1 MSMRKIPIVGEKR
14 ENKHD
19 KGRGNMKSL
28 LFISRVVIKNFR
40 NFKNVDVCLGHKQI
54 IIGENNVGKTNFL
67 RALQL
72 VLDPTLSDEDR
83 MLQESDFNDY
93 IKNPMENKEEI
104 LIEIYIDNYDQNK
117 TILAVFQDATVM
129 TEDGKEV
136 LKFTYRFFPYINEGG
151 VAEYQYNIYKGND
164 ETKKFGSYERKY
176 LNIKVVK
183 ALRDVEGEMRNS
195 RTSPIQKML
204 KNYAID
210 KQDLEHIAEEYRKN
224 GEKILN
230 LDELVDL
237 TNNINKRF
245 GMVLGNN
252 DFDVSLR
259 AMEIN
264 PAKVLS
270 SLKLLMAQRNTTEI
284 SLGLNNILYISMILQ
299 LLQDKTIPSLIKAE
313 KYMELSSIPGGDIL
327 KATYE
332 ESKNGNYFLNDDI
345 SESQQEKLYTF
356 MSKNMPIS
364 KGVTILAIEEPEAH
378 LHPVNQRLIYRDV
391 IQNSSNSVL
400 LTTHSTH
407 ITAIA
412 PIDSIVHL
420 HDDGERGTEIHATA
434 AMPIS
439 DGEFLDVERY
449 LDVKRGEI
457 YLGKAVL
464 LVEGIAEEYL
474 IPKFANLLGKPLD
487 EKGIIVCNINCTNF
501 TPYVKLLR
509 SLDIPYAV
517 ITDGDYYYE
526 NEEEERI
533 YHQMDNDDSDVKSGW
548 LGMEII
554 EKMINELGL
563 NGDEKIPDDPGE
575 KDQLFYSLG
584 LFVGYYTFEVDMM
597 ECAATSKNN
606 REKALNVISDLFLE
620 LTTGGARQK
629 QNFKKE
635 LKAGEYWKCL
645 NKIEGNGI
653 GKGRFAQRLSGVCMK
668 EHIPGYIESAI
679 NYIYKKV
686 DKE

>member
-19 KGRGNMKSL
+19 KGRGNMKS

-83 MLQESDFNDY
+83 MLQESDFNDS

-183 ALRDVEGEMRNS
+183 ALRDVEGEMKNS

-210 KQDLEHIAEEYRKN
+210 KQDLEHIAEEYQKN

-563 NGDEKIPDDPGE
+563 NGDEKIPDDPDE

>member
-1 MSMRKIPIVGEKR
+1 
-14 ENKHD
+14 
-19 KGRGNMKSL
+19 MKS

-83 MLQESDFNDY
+83 MLQESDFNDS

-183 ALRDVEGEMRNS
+183 ALRDVEGEMKNS

-563 NGDEKIPDDPGE
+563 NGDEKIPDDPDE

>member
-19 KGRGNMKSL
+19 KGRGNMKS

-83 MLQESDFNDY
+83 MLQESDFNDS

-299 LLQDKTIPSLIKAE
+299 LLQDKTVPSLIKAE

-474 IPKFANLLGKPLD
+474 IPQFANLLGKPLD

-563 NGDEKIPDDPGE
+563 NGDEKIPDDPDE

>member
-28 LFISRVVIKNFR
+28 FISRVVIKNFR
-40 NFKNVDVCLGHKQI
+40 NFKKVDVCLGHKQI

-83 MLQESDFNDY
+83 MLQESDFNDS

-183 ALRDVEGEMRNS
+183 ALRDVEGEMKNS

-313 KYMELSSIPGGDIL
+313 KYMELSSIPGGEIL

-563 NGDEKIPDDPGE
+563 NGDEKIPDDPDE

>member
-19 KGRGNMKSL
+19 KGRGNMKS

-83 MLQESDFNDY
+83 MLQESDFNDS

-563 NGDEKIPDDPGE
+563 NGDEKIPDDPDE

-584 LFVGYYTFEVDMM
+584 LFIGYYTFEVDMM

>member
-19 KGRGNMKSL
+19 KGRGNMKS

-83 MLQESDFNDY
+83 MLQESDFNDS

-183 ALRDVEGEMRNS
+183 ALRDVEGEMKNS
-195 RTSPIQKML
+195 WTSPIQKML

-313 KYMELSSIPGGDIL
+313 KYMELSSIPGGEIL

-474 IPKFANLLGKPLD
+474 IPQFANLLGKPLD

-563 NGDEKIPDDPGE
+563 NGDEKIPDDPDE

>member
-28 LFISRVVIKNFR
+28 FISRVVIKNFR
-40 NFKNVDVCLGHKQI
+40 NFKNVDVCLGHKQT

-83 MLQESDFNDY
+83 MLQESDFNDS

-183 ALRDVEGEMRNS
+183 ALRDVEGEMKNS

-563 NGDEKIPDDPGE
+563 NGDEKIPDDPDE

-620 LTTGGARQK
+620 LTTGG
-629 QNFKKE
+629 
-635 LKAGEYWKCL
+635 
-645 NKIEGNGI
+645 
-653 GKGRFAQRLSGVCMK
+653 V
-668 EHIPGYIESAI
+668 
-679 NYIYKKV
+679 
-686 DKE
+686 

>member
-1 MSMRKIPIVGEKR
+1 MSMRKVPIVGEKR

-28 LFISRVVIKNFR
+28 FISRVVIKNFR
-40 NFKNVDVCLGHKQI
+40 NFNNVDVCLGHKQI

-83 MLQESDFNDY
+83 MLQESDFNDS

-313 KYMELSSIPGGDIL
+313 KYMELSSIPGGEIL

-345 SESQQEKLYTF
+345 SEIQQEKLYTF

-474 IPKFANLLGKPLD
+474 IPQFANLLGKPLD

>member
-1 MSMRKIPIVGEKR
+1 
-14 ENKHD
+14 
-19 KGRGNMKSL
+19 
-28 LFISRVVIKNFR
+28 
-40 NFKNVDVCLGHKQI
+40 
-54 IIGENNVGKTNFL
+54 L

-83 MLQESDFNDY
+83 MLQESDFNDS

-183 ALRDVEGEMRNS
+183 ALRDVEGEMKNS

-563 NGDEKIPDDPGE
+563 NGDEKIPDDPDE

>member
-19 KGRGNMKSL
+19 KGRGNMKS

-83 MLQESDFNDY
+83 MLQESDFNDS

-183 ALRDVEGEMRNS
+183 ALRDVEGEMKNS

-563 NGDEKIPDDPGE
+563 NGDEKIPDDPDE

-653 GKGRFAQRLSGVCMK
+653 GKGRFAQEIIWCMY
-668 EHIPGYIESAI
+668 ERTYSR
-679 NYIYKKV
+679 IY
-686 DKE
+686 

>member
-1 MSMRKIPIVGEKR
+1 MSMRKVPIVGEKR

-19 KGRGNMKSL
+19 KGRGNMKS

-83 MLQESDFNDY
+83 MLQESDFNDS

-183 ALRDVEGEMRNS
+183 ALRDVEGEMKNS

-563 NGDEKIPDDPGE
+563 NGDEKIPDDPDE

>member
-1 MSMRKIPIVGEKR
+1 MSMRKVPIVGEKR

-19 KGRGNMKSL
+19 KGRGNMKS

-83 MLQESDFNDY
+83 MLQESDFNDS

-313 KYMELSSIPGGDIL
+313 KYMELSSIPGGEIL

-345 SESQQEKLYTF
+345 SEIQQEKLYTF

-474 IPKFANLLGKPLD
+474 IPQFANLLGKPLD

-563 NGDEKIPDDPGE
+563 NGDEKIPDDPDE

>member
-1 MSMRKIPIVGEKR
+1 
-14 ENKHD
+14 
-19 KGRGNMKSL
+19 
-28 LFISRVVIKNFR
+28 
-40 NFKNVDVCLGHKQI
+40 
-54 IIGENNVGKTNFL
+54 
-67 RALQL
+67 
-72 VLDPTLSDEDR
+72 
-83 MLQESDFNDY
+83 
-93 IKNPMENKEEI
+93 
-104 LIEIYIDNYDQNK
+104 
-117 TILAVFQDATVM
+117 
-129 TEDGKEV
+129 
-136 LKFTYRFFPYINEGG
+136 
-151 VAEYQYNIYKGND
+151 
-164 ETKKFGSYERKY
+164 
-176 LNIKVVK
+176 
-183 ALRDVEGEMRNS
+183 
-195 RTSPIQKML
+195 ML

-313 KYMELSSIPGGDIL
+313 KYMELSSIPGGEIL

-345 SESQQEKLYTF
+345 SEIQQEKLYTF

-474 IPKFANLLGKPLD
+474 IPQFANLLGKPLD

>member
-1 MSMRKIPIVGEKR
+1 
-14 ENKHD
+14 
-19 KGRGNMKSL
+19 
-28 LFISRVVIKNFR
+28 
-40 NFKNVDVCLGHKQI
+40 
-54 IIGENNVGKTNFL
+54 
-67 RALQL
+67 
-72 VLDPTLSDEDR
+72 
-83 MLQESDFNDY
+83 
-93 IKNPMENKEEI
+93 
-104 LIEIYIDNYDQNK
+104 
-117 TILAVFQDATVM
+117 M

-313 KYMELSSIPGGDIL
+313 KYMELSSIKGGKIL
-327 KATYE
+327 KDTYE
-332 ESKNGNYFLNDDI
+332 KSKNGNYFLNDDI
-345 SESQQEKLYTF
+345 SEIQQDKLYTF
-356 MSKNMPIS
+356 MSENMPIS

-420 HDDGERGTEIHATA
+420 QDDREGGTVIHATA
-434 AMPIS
+434 TMPMC

-457 YLGKAVL
+457 YLGKAVI

-474 IPKFANLLGKPLD
+474 IPRFADLLGKPLD

-517 ITDGDYYYE
+517 ITDGDYYYV
-526 NEEEERI
+526 NEEEERV
-533 YHQMDNDDSDVKSGW
+533 YHQMDNDDSDEKSGW

-554 EKMINELGL
+554 EQMINELGL
-563 NGDEKIPDDPGE
+563 NGNEKMPDDLEE

-597 ECAATSKNN
+597 ECAAIPNN
-606 REKALNVISDLFLE
+606 NSEKPLEVISDLFSE
-620 LTTGGARQK
+620 LTTGGAQQK

-668 EHIPGYIESAI
+668 EHIPGYIQSAI
-679 NYIYKKV
+679 DYIYKKV
-686 DKE
+686 DG

>member
-1 MSMRKIPIVGEKR
+1 
-14 ENKHD
+14 
-19 KGRGNMKSL
+19 
-28 LFISRVVIKNFR
+28 
-40 NFKNVDVCLGHKQI
+40 
-54 IIGENNVGKTNFL
+54 
-67 RALQL
+67 
-72 VLDPTLSDEDR
+72 
-83 MLQESDFNDY
+83 
-93 IKNPMENKEEI
+93 
-104 LIEIYIDNYDQNK
+104 
-117 TILAVFQDATVM
+117 
-129 TEDGKEV
+129 
-136 LKFTYRFFPYINEGG
+136 
-151 VAEYQYNIYKGND
+151 
-164 ETKKFGSYERKY
+164 
-176 LNIKVVK
+176 
-183 ALRDVEGEMRNS
+183 MRNS

-313 KYMELSSIPGGDIL
+313 KYMELSSIPGGEIL

-345 SESQQEKLYTF
+345 SEIQQEELYTF

-526 NEEEERI
+526 NEKEERI

-563 NGDEKIPDDPGE
+563 NGDEEIPDDPGE

-620 LTTGGARQK
+620 LTTGGSQQK
-629 QNFKKE
+629 LNFKKE
-635 LKAGEYWKCL
+635 LEAGEYWKCL

>member
-1 MSMRKIPIVGEKR
+1 
-14 ENKHD
+14 
-19 KGRGNMKSL
+19 
-28 LFISRVVIKNFR
+28 
-40 NFKNVDVCLGHKQI
+40 
-54 IIGENNVGKTNFL
+54 
-67 RALQL
+67 
-72 VLDPTLSDEDR
+72 
-83 MLQESDFNDY
+83 
-93 IKNPMENKEEI
+93 
-104 LIEIYIDNYDQNK
+104 
-117 TILAVFQDATVM
+117 M

-183 ALRDVEGEMRNS
+183 ALRDVEGEMKNS

-563 NGDEKIPDDPGE
+563 NGDEKIPDDPDE

>member
-1 MSMRKIPIVGEKR
+1 
-14 ENKHD
+14 
-19 KGRGNMKSL
+19 
-28 LFISRVVIKNFR
+28 
-40 NFKNVDVCLGHKQI
+40 
-54 IIGENNVGKTNFL
+54 
-67 RALQL
+67 
-72 VLDPTLSDEDR
+72 
-83 MLQESDFNDY
+83 
-93 IKNPMENKEEI
+93 
-104 LIEIYIDNYDQNK
+104 
-117 TILAVFQDATVM
+117 
-129 TEDGKEV
+129 
-136 LKFTYRFFPYINEGG
+136 
-151 VAEYQYNIYKGND
+151 
-164 ETKKFGSYERKY
+164 
-176 LNIKVVK
+176 
-183 ALRDVEGEMRNS
+183 
-195 RTSPIQKML
+195 
-204 KNYAID
+204 
-210 KQDLEHIAEEYRKN
+210 
-224 GEKILN
+224 
-230 LDELVDL
+230 
-237 TNNINKRF
+237 
-245 GMVLGNN
+245 
-252 DFDVSLR
+252 
-259 AMEIN
+259 
-264 PAKVLS
+264 
-270 SLKLLMAQRNTTEI
+270 
-284 SLGLNNILYISMILQ
+284 MILQ

-345 SESQQEKLYTF
+345 SEIQQEKLYTF

-563 NGDEKIPDDPGE
+563 NGDEKIPDDPDE

>member
-19 KGRGNMKSL
+19 KGRGNMKS

-129 TEDGKEV
+129 TEEGKEV

-183 ALRDVEGEMRNS
+183 ALRDVEGEMKNS

-563 NGDEKIPDDPGE
+563 NGDEKIPDDPDE

>member
-19 KGRGNMKSL
+19 KGRGNMKS

-83 MLQESDFNDY
+83 MLQESDFNDS

-183 ALRDVEGEMRNS
+183 ALRDVEGEMKNS

-474 IPKFANLLGKPLD
+474 IPQFANLLGKPLD

-563 NGDEKIPDDPGE
+563 NGDEKIPDDPDE

>member
-19 KGRGNMKSL
+19 KGRGNMKS

-83 MLQESDFNDY
+83 MLQESDFNDS

-183 ALRDVEGEMRNS
+183 ALRDVEGEMKNS

-313 KYMELSSIPGGDIL
+313 KYMELSSIPGGEIL

-345 SESQQEKLYTF
+345 SEIQQEKLYTF

-509 SLDIPYAV
+509 SLDIPYTV

-563 NGDEKIPDDPGE
+563 NGDEKIPDDPDE